1 MRKNVTAEAAAIEDD
16 LELETSGS
24 VLTEKCKEQV
34 AEGVR
39 HIIDAVNQHV
49 DHEGTVGTPDRVA
62 RMYDELLAG
71 YVADP
76 VKMLNNALFTV
87 EYDEMV
93 VVKDIEYYSLCE
105 HHLLPFFGRAHV
117 GYLPDGKVVGLSKIP
132 RLVDI
137 YARRLQVQERMTQ
150 QIANILDELVKP
162 QGVGVVVEGIHL
174 CATMRGVKKPSAKMV
189 TSSVLGRFRADP
201 RTREEF
207 MAHLRRDS
215 GVSF

>member
-16 LELETSGS
+16 LDQQPVAG
-24 VLTEKCKEQV
+24 VLTERCKEQV
-34 AEGVR
+34 ARGVR
-39 HIIDAVNQHV
+39 HIIQAVKQHV
-49 DHEGTVGTPDRVA
+49 DHEGTAETPARVA

-71 YVADP
+71 YAADP
-76 VKMLNNALFTV
+76 VKMLNNALFSV

-105 HHLLPFFGRAHV
+105 HHLLPFFGKAHV

-150 QIANILDELVKP
+150 QIANLLNELVTP

-174 CATMRGVKKPSAKMV
+174 CAAMRGVKKSSAKMV
-189 TSSVLGRFRADP
+189 TSSVLGRFRSDP

>member
-1 MRKNVTAEAAAIEDD
+1 MNKRVRTEIEAIEDD
-16 LELETSGS
+16 LDRPSDRS
-24 VLTEKCKEQV
+24 VLSDACRRQV
-34 AEGVR
+34 AAGVR
-39 HIIDAVNQHV
+39 HIIDAVNKYT
-49 DHEGTVGTPDRVA
+49 DHEGTRDTPERVA

-71 YVADP
+71 YVIDP
-76 VKMLNNALFTV
+76 KTMLNNALFAV
-87 EYDEMV
+87 DYDEMV

-105 HHLLPFFGRAHV
+105 HHLLPFFGAAHV

-137 YARRLQVQERMTQ
+137 FARRLQVQERMTQ
-150 QIANILDELVKP
+150 QIAGFLEELVRP

-174 CATMRGVKKPSAKMV
+174 CAAMRGVKKPSAKMV
-189 TSSVLGRFRADP
+189 TSAVLGRFRTDP

-207 MAHLRRDS
+207 MSHLRRDS